1 MLARGV
7 LCMDDPDLAGR
18 EREMMEDRA
27 SLLIVDDERGP
38 TESLRM
44 VFKSEYDVFT
54 APSGNEALEILHSQ
68 PIDVVTLD
76 LRMPGMPGA
85 EVMEHIKRYD
95 PDIEIIVVTGCASL
109 ESAVRGLRNR
119 VFDYV
124 TKPFD
129 VPQISSLVPRAVARR
144 REAQRAR
151 RVKDDFLANLSHELR
166 TPLSAIIGYN
176 AILTEEL
183 HTRLNEDQRVAFDR
197 IQANSQ
203 KLLNLI
209 ETVLLL
215 NSLDAG
221 ELQLTTS
228 SFDVRETLRRVS
240 RQFAAAARQR
250 GLNLAVEGDVTPLW
264 ITSDEHKVER
274 ILWAL
279 IDNAVKFTPDGSI
292 SLEAHIS
299 ADRSMVDISVRDT
312 GVGIHSAD
320 IAQLVD
326 DITPQPRARGLGLG
340 LRMASRLAEFMGGR
354 LRVRSTS
361 GSGTQFTI
369 ALPVF
374 APDNRNKPHHDA

>member
-1 MLARGV
+1 
-7 LCMDDPDLAGR
+7 
-18 EREMMEDRA
+18 
-27 SLLIVDDERGP
+27 
-38 TESLRM
+38 
-44 VFKSEYDVFT
+44 
-54 APSGNEALEILHSQ
+54 
-68 PIDVVTLD
+68 
-76 LRMPGMPGA
+76 
-85 EVMEHIKRYD
+85 
-95 PDIEIIVVTGCASL
+95 
-109 ESAVRGLRNR
+109 
-119 VFDYV
+119 
-124 TKPFD
+124 
-129 VPQISSLVPRAVARR
+129 VPQISDLVHRAVQRR

-176 AILTEEL
+176 SILTEEL
-183 HTRLNEDQRVAFDR
+183 QTRLNEDQRVAFDR

-292 SLEAHIS
+292 LLHAHVS
-299 ADRSMVDISVRDT
+299 ADRSMVEIGVHDT
-312 GVGIHSAD
+312 GVGIHDAD
-320 IAQLVD
+320 IAQLVE

-354 LRVRSTS
+354 LRVRSAH

-374 APDNRNKPHHDA
+374 ALEPRNKPHHDA

>member
-1 MLARGV
+1 
-7 LCMDDPDLAGR
+7 MDN
-18 EREMMEDRA
+18 RA

-44 VFKSEYDVFT
+44 VFKSEFDVYT
-54 APSGNEALEILHSQ
+54 APGGQEALSILHEQ

-76 LRMPGMPGA
+76 LRMPGMPGV
-85 EVMEHIKRYD
+85 EVMEHIKRHD
-95 PDIEIIVVTGCASL
+95 PDIEIIVVTGYASL
-109 ESAVRGLRNR
+109 DSAVRGLRNQ

-129 VPQISSLVPRAVARR
+129 VPQISTLVHRALERR
-144 REAQRAR
+144 RESLRAR
-151 RVKDDFLANLSHELR
+151 RAKDDFLANLSHELR

-176 AILTEEL
+176 SILTEEL

-221 ELQLTTS
+221 ELRLTLST
-228 SFDVRETLRRVS
+228 FDARETLRRVA

-250 GLNLAVEGDVTPLW
+250 GLTLTVEGDLMPLW
-264 ITSDEHKVER
+264 ITSDEHKLER

-292 SLEAHIS
+292 ALGARLS
-299 ADRSMVDISVRDT
+299 ADRTHVELSVRDT
-312 GVGIHSAD
+312 GVGIHQPD

-326 DITPQPRARGLGLG
+326 DIAPTPSPRARGLGLG
-340 LRMASRLAEFMGGR
+340 LRMASRLAEFLSGA
-354 LRVRSTS
+354 LRVRSQES
-361 GSGTQFTI
+361 GGTHFTV
-369 ALPVF
+369 AVPVVS
-374 APDNRNKPHHDA
+374 PEQRSPKVPHA

>member
-1 MLARGV
+1 
-7 LCMDDPDLAGR
+7 MDN
-18 EREMMEDRA
+18 RA

-44 VFKSEYDVFT
+44 VFKSEYEVYT
-54 APSGNEALEILHSQ
+54 APGGQEALDILHHH
-68 PIDVVTLD
+68 PVDVVTLD
-76 LRMPGMPGA
+76 LRMPGMPGV

-95 PDIEIIVVTGCASL
+95 PDIEIIVVTGYASL
-109 ESAVRGLRNR
+109 DSAVRGLRNR

-129 VPQISSLVPRAVARR
+129 VPQISDLVHRAVMRR
-144 REAQRAR
+144 RESQRAR

-176 AILTEEL
+176 SILTEEL

-250 GLNLAVEGDVTPLW
+250 GLNLAVEGDITPMW

-292 SLEAHIS
+292 SLEARIS

-354 LRVRSTS
+354 LRVRSTP
-361 GSGTQFTI
+361 GSGTQFII

-374 APDNRNKPHHDA
+374 APDTRNKPHHDA

>member
-1 MLARGV
+1 LALARAV
-7 LCMDDPDLAGR
+7 LCVDHLRLG
-18 EREMMEDRA
+18 EGEMDRA

-44 VFKSEYDVFT
+44 VFKSEYEVYT
-54 APSGNEALEILHSQ
+54 APGGQEALEILHAR

-76 LRMPGMPGA
+76 LRMPGMPGV
-85 EVMEHIKRYD
+85 EVMEHIKRHD
-95 PDIEIIVVTGCASL
+95 PDIEIIVVTGYASL
-109 ESAVRGLRNR
+109 DSAVRGLRNR

-129 VPQISSLVPRAVARR
+129 VPQISDLVHRAVQRR
-144 REAQRAR
+144 RESQRVR

-176 AILTEEL
+176 SILTEEL

-221 ELQLTTS
+221 ELQLTLS
-228 SFDVRETLRRVS
+228 SFDARETLRRVA

-250 GLNLAVEGDVTPLW
+250 GLALSVEGDATALW
-264 ITSDEHKVER
+264 LTSDEHKLER

-292 SLEAHIS
+292 ALSARLS
-299 ADRSMVDISVRDT
+299 ADRTMVEIGVRDT
-312 GVGIHSAD
+312 GVGIHNAD

-326 DITPQPRARGLGLG
+326 DITPSPRTRGLGLG
-340 LRMASRLAEFMGGR
+340 LRMASRLTEFLGGQ
-354 LRVRSTS
+354 LRVRSQT
-361 GSGTQFTI
+361 GNGTHFTV
-369 ALPVF
+369 AVPVF
-374 APDNRNKPHHDA
+374 AIDPRGPALPHS

>member
-1 MLARGV
+1 
-7 LCMDDPDLAGR
+7 
-18 EREMMEDRA
+18 MEDRA

-44 VFKSEYDVFT
+44 VFKSDYDVFT
-54 APSGNEALEILHSQ
+54 APSGTEALEIVHANS
-68 PIDVVTLD
+68 IDVVTLD
-76 LRMPGMPGA
+76 LRMPGMPGT
-85 EVMEHIKRYD
+85 EVMEHIKRFD
-95 PDIEIIVVTGCASL
+95 PDIEIIVVTGYASID
-109 ESAVRGLRNR
+109 SAVRGLRNR

-129 VPQISSLVPRAVARR
+129 VPQMSELVHRAVTRR
-144 REAQRAR
+144 REALRAR
-151 RVKDDFLANLSHELR
+151 RMKDDFLANLSHELR

-176 AILTEEL
+176 SILTEEL
-183 HTRLNEDQRVAFDR
+183 HARLNEDQLVAFDR

-221 ELQLTTS
+221 ELQLTIS
-228 SFDVRETLRRVS
+228 SFDVRETLRRVA

-250 GLNLAVEGDVTPLW
+250 GLTLGVEGDVTALW
-264 ITSDEHKVER
+264 VTTDEHKLER

-292 SLEAHIS
+292 ALS
-299 ADRSMVDISVRDT
+299 ARLGTDHGTFEIRVRDT
-312 GVGIHSAD
+312 GVGIHSTN

-326 DITPQPRARGLGLG
+326 DVSPGQAPRTRGLGLG
-340 LRMASRLAEFMGGR
+340 LRMAARLTEFLSGA
-354 LRVRSTS
+354 LRV
-361 GSGTQFTI
+361 GNAVGGGTEFTVV
-369 ALPVF
+369 LPVF
-374 APDNRNKPHHDA
+374 AADPRTGKPTHDA

>member
-1 MLARGV
+1 
-7 LCMDDPDLAGR
+7 MDS
-18 EREMMEDRA
+18 RA

-44 VFKSEYDVFT
+44 VFKSEFEVYT
-54 APSGNEALEILHSQ
+54 APGGHEALEILQAQ

-76 LRMPGMPGA
+76 LRMPGMPGV
-85 EVMEHIKRYD
+85 EVMEHIKRHD
-95 PDIEIIVVTGCASL
+95 PDIEIIVVTGYASL
-109 ESAVRGLRNR
+109 ESAVRGLRNQ

-129 VPQISSLVPRAVARR
+129 VPQISTLVHRALERR
-144 REAQRAR
+144 RESLRAR

-176 AILTEEL
+176 SILTEEL

-221 ELQLTTS
+221 ELRLTLST
-228 SFDVRETLRRVS
+228 FDTRETLRRVAH
-240 RQFAAAARQR
+240 QFAAAARQR
-250 GLNLAVEGDVTPLW
+250 GLGLSVEGELTPIW
-264 ITSDEHKVER
+264 VTSDEHKLER

-292 SLEAHIS
+292 ALGAHLS
-299 ADRSMVDISVRDT
+299 ADRSRVEISVRDT
-312 GVGIHSAD
+312 GVGIHNTD
-320 IAQLVD
+320 IAQLVE
-326 DITPQPRARGLGLG
+326 DIVPAPNARARGLGLG
-340 LRMASRLAEFMGGR
+340 LRMASRLTDFLGGS
-354 LRVRSTS
+354 LRVRGEQS
-361 GSGTQFTI
+361 GGTHFTI
-369 ALPVF
+369 SIPVLVS
-374 APDNRNKPHHDA
+374 DPHDPGVPNA